1 MTLEINKTHLM
12 SNIDG
17 CEQMDPESVN
27 LVVTSPPYDNL
38 REYNDSSTWNF
49 DVFKQVADGL
59 IRVLKPGGVIA
70 WNVADAIVELHKKQ
84 GTSRTGSSFR
94 QCLYF
99 QEQGLNFH
107 DLIIYE
113 KPAARFSASAT
124 GLRYSDVFEYVFI
137 MTKGK
142 PDHMQVIADK
152 KNKGFG
158 TTFTKDGGRNK
169 DGTVIVT
176 QRRHRLL

>member
-70 WNVADAIVELHKKQ
+70 WNVADAIVELHKKPRNFKDWFFVP
-84 GTSRTGSSFR
+84 SVSLLPRTGTE
-94 QCLYF
+94 L
-99 QEQGLNFH
+99 
-107 DLIIYE
+107 
-113 KPAARFSASAT
+113 P
-124 GLRYSDVFEYVFI
+124 
-137 MTKGK
+137 
-142 PDHMQVIADK
+142 
-152 KNKGFG
+152 
-158 TTFTKDGGRNK
+158 
-169 DGTVIVT
+169 
-176 QRRHRLL
+176 